1 MSAQV
6 KRLIMLADARLKHAS
21 MNWQIRRKAQQILSK
36 PINSDQAPIVFFN
49 ASTRLRGL
57 SLNAAFSLLS
67 AWSLQMKG
75 VPVIPFV
82 CTRGMKRCVLG
93 TNRYEISNPPP
104 CQRCIQQ
111 SQVLYKNLNVSKY
124 EYTEDADLR
133 AAIQGLD
140 IHALSTYKYQNM
152 PLGQLVLPSA
162 RWILRRHNLE
172 ANPETLTILKDY
184 ILSAWSI
191 RHAFE
196 ALLKEVNPQSVV
208 VFNGMMYPE
217 AVVRWVSTQHDIPS
231 YSHEVGI
238 APFSAFFTPGEATA
252 YPVSIPDDYHLNEKQ
267 NIKLDD
273 YLSRRFKGKFTMAGQ
288 QFWPEISNLDE
299 KFLKKAEN
307 FTQIVPVFTNVIFDT
322 SQPHANVIF
331 SNMFEW
337 LDQVVEI
344 AKAHKDTL
352 FIIRAHPDEARPGKA
367 SEESVADWVRK
378 RKITNIA
385 NIGFVR
391 PDEYFSSYEMIQR
404 AKFIMI
410 YNSTIG
416 LEASIMGKPVLCA
429 GKARFTQLETVF
441 FPKSIKAF
449 REQSDAMLRAESIDV
464 PPSFK
469 ENARRFLYFQLYR
482 TSLPFTDFLEEDN
495 VWRGYVRLKDFEP
508 QALLPENSPTTHAI
522 HEGLLHQGDFLLK
535 EN

>member
-1 MSAQV
+1 
-6 KRLIMLADARLKHAS
+6 
-21 MNWQIRRKAQQILSK
+21 
-36 PINSDQAPIVFFN
+36 
-49 ASTRLRGL
+49 
-57 SLNAAFSLLS
+57 
-67 AWSLQMKG
+67 
-75 VPVIPFV
+75 
-82 CTRGMKRCVLG
+82 
-93 TNRYEISNPPP
+93 
-104 CQRCIQQ
+104 
-111 SQVLYKNLNVSKY
+111 
-124 EYTEDADLR
+124 
-133 AAIQGLD
+133 
-140 IHALSTYKYQNM
+140 
-152 PLGQLVLPSA
+152 
-162 RWILRRHNLE
+162 
-172 ANPETLTILKDY
+172 
-184 ILSAWSI
+184 
-191 RHAFE
+191 
-196 ALLKEVNPQSVV
+196 
-208 VFNGMMYPE
+208 
-217 AVVRWVSTQHDIPS
+217 
-231 YSHEVGI
+231 
-238 APFSAFFTPGEATA
+238 
-252 YPVSIPDDYHLNEKQ
+252 
-267 NIKLDD
+267 
-273 YLSRRFKGKFTMAGQ
+273 
-288 QFWPEISNLDE
+288 
-299 KFLKKAEN
+299 
-307 FTQIVPVFTNVIFDT
+307 
-322 SQPHANVIF
+322 
-331 SNMFEW
+331 MFEW

-378 RKITNIA
+378 RKIKNIP

-449 REQSDAMLRAESIDV
+449 REQADAMLRAESIDV